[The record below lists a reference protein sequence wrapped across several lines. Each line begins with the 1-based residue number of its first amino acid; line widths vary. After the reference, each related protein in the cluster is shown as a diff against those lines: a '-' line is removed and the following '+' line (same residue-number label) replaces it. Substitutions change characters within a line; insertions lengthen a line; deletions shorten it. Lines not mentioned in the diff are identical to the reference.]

1 MLPKLTRQ
9 DWLLFLVILSAGVWA
24 KMSHLERVG
33 IRTADEGSYCFFGMT
48 MLNGEPKCIQDKPGQ
63 AIILA
68 AGFNLFGPSQYG
80 AVAITA
86 MLGVLTIPA
95 LYWLGLEMGNKLY
108 AVALSAVSVCMPYLL
123 YYHRGASSDSN
134 FFLFCVLGLALFL
147 RAVKQE
153 RAEENPDEE
162 KSRTCLKWLAASGLV
177 WGAGITVNLATIP
190 PYGIVWLFLGVL
202 CKWRNLGLKTTAVAL
217 SVFGG
222 AGLVGVAFVEL
233 PIIKFIHMDRVWGQ
247 VGGHSRHIL
256 ETTLRFE
263 WTKHLWMFFGPP
275 GILLSIAGMLN
286 YRKWWKTPLAVFPA
300 LAVVLIIFY
309 MRGQLQ
315 LPRLHLPI
323 LIPLLPLMAMGVESL
338 VELIQKQWKPIPDL
352 IIQICAAVAL
362 IGIHVPEAVRI
373 QKLEYGYPNAC
384 NWLLRN
390 MADTDMGVGTHT
402 FWTFAAFTRHPF
414 APDENRLTS
423 ALNGDD
429 WRQATLRQ
437 LREYA
442 FTHHRKWL
450 VIDYLILNRLYDPYK
465 TKAKLP
471 GFERLRHLL
480 EMYPPDK
487 LGGAVIPNPVASD
500 YQTHREDELV
510 PDLQNEPMARNIY
523 IYRIPELVRA
533 MSGS

>member
-1 MLPKLTRQ
+1 M
-9 DWLLFLVILSAGVWA
+9 
-24 KMSHLERVG
+24 
-33 IRTADEGSYCFFGMT
+33 
-48 MLNGEPKCIQDKPGQ
+48 
-63 AIILA
+63 
-68 AGFNLFGPSQYG
+68 
-80 AVAITA
+80 
-86 MLGVLTIPA
+86 
-95 LYWLGLEMGNKLY
+95 
-108 AVALSAVSVCMPYLL
+108 
-123 YYHRGASSDSN
+123 
-134 FFLFCVLGLALFL
+134 
-147 RAVKQE
+147 
-153 RAEENPDEE
+153 
-162 KSRTCLKWLAASGLV
+162 
-177 WGAGITVNLATIP
+177 
-190 PYGIVWLFLGVL
+190 
-202 CKWRNLGLKTTAVAL
+202 
-217 SVFGG
+217 
-222 AGLVGVAFVEL
+222 
-233 PIIKFIHMDRVWGQ
+233 
-247 VGGHSRHIL
+247 
-256 ETTLRFE
+256 
-263 WTKHLWMFFGPP
+263 
-275 GILLSIAGMLN
+275 
-286 YRKWWKTPLAVFPA
+286 AVFPA

-373 QKLEYGYPNAC
+373 QKLESGYPNAC